1 MKFIHTGDLHL
12 DSPFQGLSNSFPE
25 QLWDQVHQST
35 FLAWQRI
42 VDLAIDQ
49 QVDFVV
55 VVGDIFDREHH
66 SVAAEDFFVKQC
78 QRLDLHQ
85 IPVYLSYGN
94 HDYQDVAT
102 DPLMLPVNVHVFDNK
117 VETKHLQ
124 LADHRQG
131 ALTGF
136 SYGSRWLEDDVA
148 LAYPSREN
156 VDFHIGLLHGAIIQG
171 ADNHYAPFQIEE
183 LVAKDYD
190 YWALGHIHKHGIINQ
205 QPSIVYCGDPQGRHI
220 NEDGEHGCYLVEEEN
235 GRLVPHFHPVAT
247 ITWQT
252 VIVNLPADCVSLPA
266 VRLVI
271 SKQLNQQLIGP
282 ELTIVRLVIKPR
294 QRLNIDI
301 DRLLDY
307 LQHDSQDHQSIC
319 WWVMDIMVKQV
330 TELPAIDKND
340 IQYWQKAAT
349 MVFNKDMIKKLMNDS
364 KLQRYHFLADQ
375 VDQQM
380 INQLQEQAEQLLG
393 QRGVSDEDSSN

>member
-12 DSPFQGLSNSFPE
+12 DSPFRGLSDSFPE

-35 FLAWQRI
+35 FFAWQKI

-66 SVAAEDFFVKQC
+66 GVAAEDFFVKQC
-78 QRLDLHQ
+78 QRLNQHR

-94 HDYQDVAT
+94 HDYQDVAA
-102 DPLMLPVNVHVFDNK
+102 DPLMLPENVHVFANQ
-117 VETKHLQ
+117 VETKCLQ
-124 LADHRQG
+124 LADHRQV

-136 SYGSRWLEDDVA
+136 SYGSRWLEKD
-148 LAYPSREN
+148 LAATYPSRVN
-156 VDFHIGLLHGAIIQG
+156 ADFHIGLLHGAINQG
-171 ADNHYAPFQIEE
+171 TDNHYAPFDVEE
-183 LVAKDYD
+183 LLAKNYD

-205 QPSIVYCGDPQGRHI
+205 QPPVVYCGDPQGRHI

-252 VIVNLPADCVSLPA
+252 VIVDLPADCKTLTA
-266 VRLVI
+266 VRSAIV
-271 SKQLNQQLIGP
+271 KQLNQQSSDR
-282 ELTIVRLVIKPR
+282 LTIIRLVITPR
-294 QRLNIDI
+294 QQLKVDV

-307 LQHDSQDHQSIC
+307 LQHDSQDQQPIS
-319 WWVMDIMVKQV
+319 WWVMDLTVKQQ
-330 TELPAIDKND
+330 TELPTIDKSD
-340 IQYWQKAAT
+340 LQYWQQAAS
-349 MVFNKDMIKKLMNDS
+349 MVFTEETVKQLMTDS

-380 INQLQEQAEQLLG
+380 VNELQGQAEQLLG
-393 QRGVSDEDSSN
+393 QKGVSDEDSAN